1 MTELKILRLGYKE
14 QKIKA
19 APGDNLYSV
28 LAGAGLITAP
38 CGGRGRCGKCR
49 LKVVSGDV
57 PPLPTEQNFFSQD
70 ELDEGWRLA
79 CLHQVESFPLELSVP
94 VEEKTAEI
102 KVDGYL
108 PEFEL
113 AVTDG
118 YGLMIDIG
126 STTVAAGLVD
136 MQDGRVIGHAS
147 CLNSQAAFG
156 QDVMSRISYADQE
169 ERGLEIL
176 QDAILG
182 NIRELMG
189 GLLENH
195 GLTAD
200 DLRQIVI
207 AGNTTM
213 IHLLAAYDPI
223 CLGRAPYKM
232 AFSGP
237 LELKGADLG
246 LVAAD
251 CPVYCVPSVSAFI
264 GGDIIAG
271 VLACRLYESTDCA
284 LFIDIGTNGEII
296 LANHGKLVGCS
307 CATGPALEGMNISCG
322 SIAKDG
328 AIEDLS
334 IDDGQINYV
343 TIGGAD
349 PIGLCGS
356 GLLATVAELYR
367 KGLLDKNGRLKKLSP
382 IEVVDSKR
390 RLPLGGGLVLTQQ
403 DVRQVQL
410 AKGAI
415 LSGINS
421 LLQAAKVKPEQLD
434 RIIVAGQFGAH
445 LKAMDLL
452 DCGLLPKVDV
462 DKIIYAGN
470 TSLSGAYLCLVGRGE
485 REICTR
491 IASSVDYLELIELPD
506 YQQEFLRCMSF
517 DA

>member
-1 MTELKILRLGYKE
+1 
-14 QKIKA
+14 
-19 APGDNLYSV
+19 
-28 LAGAGLITAP
+28 
-38 CGGRGRCGKCR
+38 
-49 LKVVSGDV
+49 
-57 PPLPTEQNFFSQD
+57 
-70 ELDEGWRLA
+70 
-79 CLHQVESFPLELSVP
+79 
-94 VEEKTAEI
+94 
-102 KVDGYL
+102 
-108 PEFEL
+108 
-113 AVTDG
+113 
-118 YGLMIDIG
+118 
-126 STTVAAGLVD
+126 
-136 MQDGRVIGHAS
+136 
-147 CLNSQAAFG
+147 
-156 QDVMSRISYADQE
+156 
-169 ERGLEIL
+169 
-176 QDAILG
+176 
-182 NIRELMG
+182 MG